1 MSVGFENPELEVER
15 TGILVGYFASI
26 AYYWRVARFGTDRIR
41 GFEQEPKS
49 GLRIDLILASAPAME
64 NLVSTGIDFDARAF
78 EKPSD
83 HCPIWTDFKL

>member
-41 GFEQEPKS
+41 GFEQEPDEEQIYMEWG
-49 GLRIDLILASAPAME
+49 GLHTPFNDSLERLRQRDI
-64 NLVSTGIDFDARAF
+64 T
-78 EKPSD
+78 
-83 HCPIWTDFKL
+83 